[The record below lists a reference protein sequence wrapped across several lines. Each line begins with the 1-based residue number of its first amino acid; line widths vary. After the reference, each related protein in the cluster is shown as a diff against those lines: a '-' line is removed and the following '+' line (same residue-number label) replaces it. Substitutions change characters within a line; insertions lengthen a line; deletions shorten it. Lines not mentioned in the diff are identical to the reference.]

1 MANTVLMPS
10 IIAAESLLLL
20 DNALVMA
27 NQVYREYE
35 GEYMKSYNGYKPG
48 DTITIR
54 RPTDFTVRVGAVA
67 TTQDVVEGSTNIV
80 VNQQIGIDFKFTSA
94 DLTLKIEEMS
104 ERILTPDLIYV
115 EDRRRPTRFAANLG
129 PKAPH
134 ELGDGHWRS
143 AACRRQI
150 RYNLLTTFAQ

>member
-80 VNQQIGIDFKFTSA
+80 VNQQIGIDFQIHFC
-94 DLTLKIEEMS
+94 
-104 ERILTPDLIYV
+104 RPDA
-115 EDRRRPTRFAANLG
+115 EDRGDERAHPQAEFDLCCG
-129 PKAPH
+129 PSASYPFRGKS
-134 ELGDGHWRS
+134 RS
-143 AACRRQI
+143 EGPS
-150 RYNLLTTFAQ
+150 